1 MLQIRTG
8 VAASLLACCI
18 SCSDV
23 QRIADASG
31 VIRTNAESSKA
42 RFERIE
48 GNPADPKAVQADA
61 RAGKAE
67 QSRII
72 AASEKIVRALPG
84 VKDVTPWWANLLSWA
99 LIALSVI
106 GMVALLWMTG
116 LGAFVKRILAAA
128 GGIDLR
134 VVSRP
139 QDALAAELLD
149 AGRDSGDTCW
159 RMPLD
164 EDYQD
169 GLKSRF
175 ADFANVGG
183 RDGGAITA
191 ACFLARFTKKYDW
204 AHLDIAGTAWKSGT
218 AKGASARP
226 VPLLTRFLIARA
238 EG

>member
-72 AASEKIVRALPG
+72 AASERIVRALPG

-116 LGAFVKRILAAA
+116 LGAFVKRILAALGLFIPA
-128 GGIDLR
+128 AER
-134 VVSRP
+134 REAS
-139 QDALAAELLD
+139 LAAKALD
-149 AGRDSGDTCW
+149 GDSEVTMREWIAVRRSQDPMFDAAYRRAARD
-159 RMPLD
+159 R
-164 EDYQD
+164 
-169 GLKSRF
+169 K
-175 ADFANVGG
+175 
-183 RDGGAITA
+183 
-191 ACFLARFTKKYDW
+191 
-204 AHLDIAGTAWKSGT
+204 
-218 AKGASARP
+218 
-226 VPLLTRFLIARA
+226 ARA
-238 EG
+238 HAPRQAV